1 MDLHWL
7 SKRLGGDVAL
17 LRDKIKGTIDLSE
30 QAISTVQRITSELR
44 PRMLDDL
51 GLAPALD
58 WLGADFTRRTKI
70 VCKVTM
76 EIPPGIVGGNA
87 ATTLYRIV
95 QESLANIERHSH
107 ANHAVVRLNVSDD
120 VLNLHIEDDGIGITA
135 EQAAAPDSYG
145 LIGLRERLEGLG
157 GSLSINGEQG
167 FGTILAAQIPLPKE
181 GGLA

>member
-1 MDLHWL
+1 
-7 SKRLGGDVAL
+7 
-17 LRDKIKGTIDLSE
+17 
-30 QAISTVQRITSELR
+30 
-44 PRMLDDL
+44 
-51 GLAPALD
+51 
-58 WLGADFTRRTKI
+58 
-70 VCKVTM
+70 M